1 MTGRLIRFPIAEP
14 LETALVAAT
23 ELDREQLE
31 QLRDHVAALLAAL
44 PPPPA
49 PFTMEHRHD
58 QIADG
63 GHRLRGSAAPNTTA
77 ILPKGHVAHV
87 VELVLNRP
95 VRSARAQQLGRA
107 DERRGQAGDLVVDLD
122 LPPVTTPRL
131 MDHPAHLLQARPTQ
145 PAELLDGI
153 GVQRADLDATVPAV
167 NGACA
172 GGRLHVLESSAG
184 EPAAGPAGCP

>member
-31 QLRDHVAALLAAL
+31 QLRDHVAALLATL
-44 PPPPA
+44 PPPA

-95 VRSARAQQLGRA
+95 VRSAQAQQLGRA

-131 MDHPAHLLQARPTQ
+131 MDHPAHLLQAGPAQ
-145 PAELLDGI
+145 PAELLAST
-153 GVQRADLDATVPAV
+153 GVQRADLDAPMAAV
-167 NGACA
+167 NRARTGC
-172 GGRLHVLESSAG
+172 RVHLLESSAG
-184 EPAAGPAGCP
+184 WPAAAPAGCP